1 MFSSSH
7 VIYTGYSAVICIQP
21 VSGGFARAGSSC
33 ADPWACAPLLKTE
46 LTQVANV
53 NHTYFFQDQNL
64 NFHEGL
70 LIILLALNSKSH
82 VLLLFTTS
90 R

>member
-7 VIYTGYSAVICIQP
+7 VIYTGYLAVICIQP
-21 VSGGFARAGSSC
+21 ASGGFARAGSSWLQ
-33 ADPWACAPLLKTE
+33 AAPWACAPLLKTE
-46 LTQVANV
+46 LTQVAN
-53 NHTYFFQDQNL
+53 HTHFIHDQSL

-70 LIILLALNSKSH
+70 LIILLNSKSH